1 MKKTL
6 KNLLAK
12 IGNGPDTVAVPDDN
26 GPLME
31 TIPREELAALRGGD
45 KEYKP
50 IYHNA
55 GEPARN
61 WGKIS
66 TFFESL

>member
-1 MKKTL
+1 MKKAL
-6 KNLLAK
+6 KNLFAK
-12 IGNGPDTVAVPDDN
+12 IGNGPDAVAVPDDDE
-26 GPLME
+26 PAIE
-31 TIPREELAALRGGD
+31 TISREELAAFRGGD

-50 IYHNA
+50 IYHDA
-55 GEPARN
+55 GEPPRS